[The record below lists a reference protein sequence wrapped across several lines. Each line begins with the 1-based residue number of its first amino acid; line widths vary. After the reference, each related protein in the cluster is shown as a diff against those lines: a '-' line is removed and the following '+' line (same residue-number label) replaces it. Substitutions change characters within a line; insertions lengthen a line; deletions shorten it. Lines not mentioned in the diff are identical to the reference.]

1 METRL
6 QLTEKGVSISVKEN
20 DVIAAFNM
28 SKENITLNANR
39 INLRG
44 FITADHIKGQVL
56 EGVTLRTTG
65 SRFVEINQQNFK
77 IFDANKPRGY
87 MGFMETTDGSI
98 QPSIVLGSD
107 NTKYRG
113 TGSFYMYQAIPRIEG
128 VEQPSKA
135 WAKLGISKGENA
147 EGNNIWSN
155 YIQMQN
161 DGGHLS
167 VYSDGQFRFKNLND
181 IIFESEGWAPGY
193 GYFSVTTTEPHIFTN
208 NSGQFTFK
216 KKRQ

>member
-1 METRL
+1 
-6 QLTEKGVSISVKEN
+6 
-20 DVIAAFNM
+20 
-28 SKENITLNANR
+28 TLNANR

-113 TGSFYMYQAIPRIEG
+113 TGSFY
-128 VEQPSKA
+128 
-135 WAKLGISKGENA
+135 
-147 EGNNIWSN
+147 
-155 YIQMQN
+155 
-161 DGGHLS
+161 
-167 VYSDGQFRFKNLND
+167 
-181 IIFESEGWAPGY
+181 
-193 GYFSVTTTEPHIFTN
+193 
-208 NSGQFTFK
+208 
-216 KKRQ
+216 